1 MNLTEML
8 LGYMA
13 DLIIF
18 FIFLN
23 ICSPPKYNPILTFVI
38 MIAMRVVL
46 FFIILPFLD
55 IFYVKA
61 PYALI
66 TGILM
71 SWLFFEGRLR
81 DHIANVFLFWMSC
94 VLSEFIVI
102 AVFSLINGGEA
113 IMQALATSRVA
124 LSITNYFLI
133 FVLSC
138 LAALFKRKK
147 NVEYSNA
154 QIILI
159 CATGFIPGL
168 DLLSLGIFT
177 IHYHD
182 MQFALVGG
190 LLGALGMVIVAVLAR
205 RVTTDARHE
214 MERSFKLEQLEIQKK
229 QYSEIQN
236 KYDTVRKLRHDIN
249 NHIQTMIILQ
259 ENGNTEA
266 MERYLAELNEKLE
279 IE

>member
-8 LGYMA
+8 IGYMA

-23 ICSPPKYNPILTFVI
+23 ICSPPKFNPILTFVI

-55 IFYVKA
+55 VKA

-102 AVFSLINGGEA
+102 AVFSLINGGKA
-113 IMQALATSRVA
+113 IMQALDTSRVA
-124 LSITNYFLI
+124 LSITNY
-133 FVLSC
+133 
-138 LAALFKRKK
+138 
-147 NVEYSNA
+147 
-154 QIILI
+154 
-159 CATGFIPGL
+159 
-168 DLLSLGIFT
+168 
-177 IHYHD
+177 
-182 MQFALVGG
+182 
-190 LLGALGMVIVAVLAR
+190 
-205 RVTTDARHE
+205 
-214 MERSFKLEQLEIQKK
+214 
-229 QYSEIQN
+229 
-236 KYDTVRKLRHDIN
+236 
-249 NHIQTMIILQ
+249 
-259 ENGNTEA
+259 
-266 MERYLAELNEKLE
+266 
-279 IE
+279 